1 MSAESDAFGI
11 IPALIQEGEG
21 KGTTTAVHGDMRKE
35 WRRNHRGEELL
46 RAVGALSL
54 DIAVLERRSGLDSGS
69 LERQALKRRSSGH
82 GGCAQA
88 ASKVSC
94 AQAESKVSCTQAAT
108 VEAVDRPDQ
117 LSTRGMEQGR
127 VRPNGIGD
135 S

>member
-1 MSAESDAFGI
+1 MGSWCYVA
-11 IPALIQEGEG
+11 
-21 KGTTTAVHGDMRKE
+21 RY
-35 WRRNHRGEELL
+35 R
-46 RAVGALSL
+46 
-54 DIAVLERRSGLDSGS
+54 LERRSGLDSWS

-94 AQAESKVSCTQAAT
+94 AQAESKVSCAQAAT
-108 VEAVDRPDQ
+108 VEAIDGPDQ
-117 LSTRGMEQGR
+117 LGARGMEQGR